1 MKHHPCRLV
10 TSQAELT
17 LQRSARAYQWSSG
30 RQPRTKPSEGV
41 LCCEGLFLPS
51 AIPGADNE
59 RTASVPALSIREHSR
74 SCTVDTRNRPATGRQ
89 PDTLGMPPR
98 WRTVPGIRASSSGML
113 DAARPYTT
121 PWGLL
126 KQPDKQKTSRRL
138 PVQVP
143 FEAGRLYRFAVL
155 SKRTLQTRP
164 AQLDFLQAPFRSRC
178 NKLRWEGPNGN
189 RARPSP
195 M

>member
-1 MKHHPCRLV
+1 MPSRNTPSRADVAKGGPRC
-10 TSQAELT
+10 
-17 LQRSARAYQWSSG
+17 RAYQWSSG

-59 RTASVPALSIREHSR
+59 HTASVPALSIREHSR

-98 WRTVPGIRASSSGML
+98 WPAVTGIRASSSGML

-121 PWGLL
+121 PCGLL
-126 KQPDKQKTSRRL
+126 KQPDKQKFASSANGSYFRTRSGLPRRL
-138 PVQVP
+138 
-143 FEAGRLYRFAVL
+143 FHDRCMFANI
-155 SKRTLQTRP
+155 R
-164 AQLDFLQAPFRSRC
+164 RSPR
-178 NKLRWEGPNGN
+178 
-189 RARPSP
+189 RADVS
-195 M
+195 MTK